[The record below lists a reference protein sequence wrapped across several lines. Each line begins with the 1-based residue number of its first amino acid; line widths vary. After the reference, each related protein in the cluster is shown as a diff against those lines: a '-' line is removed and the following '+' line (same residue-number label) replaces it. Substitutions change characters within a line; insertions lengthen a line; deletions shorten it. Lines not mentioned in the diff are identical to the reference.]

1 MNLEGCRI
9 LLTGASGGLGAAIA
23 ESLAARGARL
33 ALAGRRRDA
42 LDTVARR
49 LRSMPAQAHVVE
61 GDITDAAQRREM
73 VESARAQLGGID
85 VLINNAGA
93 LEFTLF
99 AEQDPATIERIVQTN
114 LLGPMLLT
122 REVLPHLLAQGEG
135 RVVNIGSTF
144 GTIGFACFTSYSA
157 SKFGLRGFSEA
168 LRRELDGSG
177 VGVTYVAPRAA
188 RTAINNGTVM
198 AMAREVKMNMDPPEV
213 VAQAVV
219 RALQQDRDEAYVG
232 FPESFFARLNA
243 LLPRL
248 VDRALRGQNAV
259 MRRYAQS

>member
-9 LLTGASGGLGAAIA
+9 LLTGASGGLGSAVA
-23 ESLAARGARL
+23 EALAAKGARL

-49 LRSMPAQAHVVE
+49 LRTLPAQAHIVE
-61 GDITDAAQRREM
+61 GDITDPLQRHDM
-73 VESARAQLGGID
+73 VESARQQLGGID

-93 LEFTLF
+93 MEFTLF

-122 REVLPHLLAQGEG
+122 REVLPHLLAQGAG

-144 GTIGFACFTSYSA
+144 GSIGFACFTSYSA

-168 LRRELDGSG
+168 LRRELEGSG

-188 RTAINNGTVM
+188 KTAINNSTVM
-198 AMAREVKMNMDPPEV
+198 AMAREVKMNMDPPQV
-213 VAQAVV
+213 VAQAVL

>member
-9 LLTGASGGLGAAIA
+9 LLTGASGGLGSAIA
-23 ESLAARGARL
+23 ESLAAHGARL

-42 LDTVARR
+42 LEILARR
-49 LRSMPAQAHVVE
+49 LHSMPAQAHIIE

-73 VESARAQLGGID
+73 AESARAQLGGID
-85 VLINNAGA
+85 VLINNAGT

-99 AEQDPATIERIVQTN
+99 VKQDPVSIERIMHTN

-122 REVLPHLLAQGEG
+122 WEVLPYLLAQGKG

-188 RTAINNGTVM
+188 RTAINNATVM
-198 AMAREVKMNMDPPEV
+198 AMARELRMNMDPPEV

-219 RALQQDRDEAYVG
+219 HALQQDLDEAYVG

-248 VDRALRGQNAV
+248 VDRALRGQNVV

>member
-9 LLTGASGGLGAAIA
+9 LLTGASGGLGSAIA
-23 ESLAARGARL
+23 EALAAKGAHL

-42 LDTVARR
+42 LDTLARR
-49 LRSMPAQAHVVE
+49 LRTLPAQIHIVE
-61 GDITDAAQRREM
+61 GDITDSAQRHDM
-73 VESARAQLGGID
+73 VETARQQLGGID

-93 LEFTLF
+93 MEFTLY
-99 AEQDPATIERIVQTN
+99 AEQEPANIERLLQTN

-122 REVLPHLLAQGEG
+122 RMVLPHLLVQGCG

-144 GTIGFACFTSYSA
+144 GSIGFACFTSYSA

-168 LRRELDGSG
+168 LRRELEGSG

-188 RTAINNGTVM
+188 RTAINNGAVM
-198 AMAREVKMNMDPPEV
+198 AMAREVKMNMDPPQV